1 MTHETPTLTAES
13 RERTGTRYSNRLR
26 KAGKLPVVIYGHGQ
40 EPQHLAVDGETFVER
55 LLGGAHLFEL
65 KIDSGKTET
74 CLVKDLQYDF
84 LGDHIIHADLA
95 RVDLNEEVHVA
106 VPILIKGQDK
116 SPGCKAAGAIFEHPM
131 TDLEVA
137 CKANAIPEEV
147 VVDVSEL
154 EANSSITASQVE
166 LPAGVALVTDGDAVV
181 AMVHVKKEE
190 EEVEETPA
198 ESAAGAEPEV
208 ITERKEEEA
217 GE

>member
-1 MTHETPTLTAES
+1 MTHETPTFAAET
-13 RERTGTRYSNRLR
+13 RPRTGTRYSNRLR
-26 KAGKLPVVIYGHGQ
+26 KAGRLPVVVYGHGK
-40 EPQHLAVDGETFVER
+40 EPQHLSVDGESFIEQ

-65 KIDSGKTET
+65 KIDSGKSET
-74 CLVKDLQYDF
+74 CLIKDLQYDF

-95 RVDLNEEVHVA
+95 RVNLNEEVSVS
-106 VPILIKGQDK
+106 VPIVIKGRDK
-116 SPGCKAAGAIFEHPM
+116 APGCKVAGAIFEHPL
-131 TDLEVA
+131 TDLEVS

-154 EANSSITASQVE
+154 ESNSSITASQVE

-198 ESAAGAEPEV
+198 EAASGAEPEV
-208 ITERKEEEA
+208 LTERKDEEA